1 MSDPNDKTVKQL
13 IDSGTRADLERWFGL
28 PSYEA
33 LAEQGVHPEP
43 PAEEP
48 SYVERRKRQ
57 DAAMAAVDPAL
68 LEAHRRRTDKMA
80 DVLKPATEVALHLDP
95 DMMQLDTAMIAQRSA
110 IAEPRDVER
119 PSDIEGS
126 LSDCTPQAL
135 LRDLHRPEV
144 NYDKQFEHVDLLE
157 PYRIDSAANI
167 DEAMATSTR
176 LGPPQASLFAEGCAL
191 LQALHA
197 ELKLPWHTIE
207 TPRRRVTE

>member
-33 LAEQGVHPEP
+33 LAEQGIHPQP

-48 SYVERRKRQ
+48 RYAERRRRQ
-57 DAAMAAVDPAL
+57 DAAVAAVDPAL

-80 DVLKPATEVALHLDP
+80 DALKPATEVALRLDL
-95 DMMQLDTAMIAQRSA
+95 DIVQLDTAMIAQRGA

-119 PSDIEGS
+119 PSDIEGA

-135 LRDLHRPEV
+135 LRDLHRSEL
-144 NYDKQFEHVDLLE
+144 DFERAFEHADLLE
-157 PYRIDSAANI
+157 SYRIDVAANI

-176 LGPPQASLFAEGCAL
+176 LGPPQTSLFAEGCVL
-191 LQALHA
+191 LQALRA
-197 ELKLPWHTIE
+197 ELQLPWHTIE

>member
-68 LEAHRRRTDKMA
+68 LEAHRR
-80 DVLKPATEVALHLDP
+80 
-95 DMMQLDTAMIAQRSA
+95 
-110 IAEPRDVER
+110 
-119 PSDIEGS
+119 
-126 LSDCTPQAL
+126 
-135 LRDLHRPEV
+135 
-144 NYDKQFEHVDLLE
+144 
-157 PYRIDSAANI
+157 
-167 DEAMATSTR
+167 
-176 LGPPQASLFAEGCAL
+176 
-191 LQALHA
+191 
-197 ELKLPWHTIE
+197 
-207 TPRRRVTE
+207 